1 MKTVNKVKE
10 FRNKAG
16 LTQNQLAAKTGGK
29 ISQGDISK
37 LETGYF
43 SKPQPKVLRI
53 VTETLGVSED
63 ELFPKKGE

>member
-1 MKTVNKVKE
+1 MNKVKE
-10 FRNKAG
+10 IRTKAG

-53 VTETLGVSED
+53 VAEVLGVTEN
-63 ELFPKKGE
+63 ELFPGAK